1 MFSNKQEDYV
11 MISQKLQ
18 TMFELDKSPVSV
30 KLYEYE
36 DEASEVLSKYDGKE
50 RHCGMVYEVATKKS
64 VFYATYDEMSCPNGA
79 IALGLLDG
87 NLIKGISKVNPIMQA
102 VGYAPLEKSPFIPD
116 SVVLY
121 CNPIQIMKISQ
132 ILRQATG
139 KRLHADF
146 GGIASLCADVVSKPY
161 LTSESNVSFACNG
174 SRGFTDISDEELVI
188 GLTIEDVLSLV
199 NY

>member
-1 MFSNKQEDYV
+1 MFSNKQEDYE

-18 TMFELDKSPVSV
+18 AMFELDKSPVSV

-36 DEASEVLSKYDGKE
+36 DEASGILSKREGKE
-50 RHCGMVYEVATKKS
+50 RHCGMVYEAATKKS

-79 IALGLLDG
+79 IALGLLDAK
-87 NLIKGISKVNPIMQA
+87 LIEGVPKVDPIMVA
-102 VGYAPLEKSPFIPD
+102 VGYAPLEKSPFVPD

-132 ILRQATG
+132 ILRQSSG
-139 KRLHADF
+139 KRLKGDF

-161 LTSESNVSFACNG
+161 LTNESNVSFACNG
-174 SRGFTDISDEELVI
+174 SRGFTDIDDGELVI
-188 GLTIEDVLSLV
+188 GLTMEDVLNLV

>member
-1 MFSNKQEDYV
+1 MFANKQEDYEK
-11 MISQKLQ
+11 ISQKLQ
-18 TMFELDKSPVSV
+18 TMFEIDKSPVSV
-30 KLYEYE
+30 KLYEYK
-36 DEASEVLSKYDGKE
+36 DEASEVLSKYEGKE
-50 RHCGMVYEVATKKS
+50 RHCGMVYEVAKNKS

-79 IALGLLDG
+79 IALGLLDAK
-87 NLIKGISKVNPIMQA
+87 LIDGVPKVDPIIEA

-116 SVVLY
+116 SIVLY

-139 KRLHADF
+139 KRLKGDF
-146 GGIASLCADVVSKPY
+146 GGIASLCADVVSKPF
-161 LTSESNVSFACNG
+161 LTNESNVSFACNG
-174 SRGFTDISDEELVI
+174 SRGFTDIADGELVI